1 MNIEVK
7 NLKANEW
14 ITTDD
19 KGRMHFIK
27 ADAKSIEMADILNKE
42 NELELLKE
50 NKEEVLETI
59 NGINKSMRQNKRLS
73 ISALLVFIMLIGA
86 FTTILE
92 PFSVWTAGN
101 IFSLVAWLG
110 SLTFIEGYIFHCH
123 KRDKKELTICEE
135 TLKKIKERKPELE
148 KEIENLKE
156 KYNFREEVIEVNY
169 FEDLRYENREEKG
182 LVRTK
187 IRK

>member
-7 NLKANEW
+7 NLKADEW

-19 KGRMHFIK
+19 EGRMHFIK
-27 ADAKSIEMADILNKE
+27 ADAESIEMADILNKE

-59 NGINKSMRQNKRLS
+59 NEINKSMRQNKRLS

-101 IFSLVAWLG
+101 IFSLIAWHGGLI
-110 SLTFIEGYIFHCH
+110 FIEGYIFRCH
-123 KRDKKELTICEE
+123 KSDKKELTICEE

-156 KYNFREEVIEVNY
+156 KYNFREEVTEGNY
-169 FEDLRYENREEKG
+169 FEDLRHENTKEKV
-182 LVRTK
+182 LVRMRTIK
-187 IRK
+187 